1 MTSEPINAPS
11 SANNILLIVDAESL
25 LSRYPQPSLKPPL
38 PTVIEEGFI
47 LVIAGGKSTIN
58 DSKITLHTSK
68 ETTFHL
74 RGRTISLLAE
84 HSVVFYEISVGDA
97 GVLSAPE
104 LVVHGNLTVP
114 VPDPATPTEPGNHQA
129 DDHYWKCTRR
139 SSGVETCE
147 LNFMLIDKNCEA
159 LGYFSWAVE
168 VEMAD

>member
-1 MTSEPINAPS
+1 
-11 SANNILLIVDAESL
+11 
-25 LSRYPQPSLKPPL
+25 
-38 PTVIEEGFI
+38 
-47 LVIAGGKSTIN
+47 
-58 DSKITLHTSK
+58 
-68 ETTFHL
+68 
-74 RGRTISLLAE
+74 
-84 HSVVFYEISVGDA
+84 VVFYEISVGDA

-114 VPDPATPTEPGNHQA
+114 VPDPETPTEPGNHQA

-168 VEMAD
+168 VELT